1 MIEFIT
7 INSYEDFKGKG
18 KISEVGLVEFFYEHL
33 DRFGDSK
40 EAISECLEY
49 AMSDQEGKGGY
60 VVLALEDDRIVGAVI
75 MIKTGM
81 KLYIPEYFLVYI
93 AVHADKRNRGLGGKL
108 LSQVFE
114 KTDGDIAL
122 HVEYDNPAKRLY
134 EREGFK
140 SKYAEMRY
148 SKEE

>member
-7 INSYEDFKGKG
+7 IHSYLEFTDE
-18 KISEVGLVEFFYEHL
+18 IRAVGLIDFLYKYL

-49 AMSDQEGKGGY
+49 AMSDQAAKGGY
-60 VVLALEDDRIVGAVI
+60 VLLAIEYDQIVGAVI

-93 AVHADKRNRGLGGKL
+93 AVHTDKRNQGLGSKL
-108 LSQVFE
+108 LNKVYE
-114 KTDGDIAL
+114 LTNGDIAL
-122 HVEYDNPAKRLY
+122 HVEYDNPAKNLY
-134 EREGFK
+134 ERAGFT
-140 SKYAEMRY
+140 SKYIEMRY
-148 SKEE
+148 NKEE

>member
-7 INSYEDFKGKG
+7 INSYSDFKGK
-18 KISEVGLVEFFYEHL
+18 ISTTGLIEFLYEHL
-33 DRFGDSK
+33 DRFGDSR

-60 VVLALEDDRIVGAVI
+60 ALLAVEDDRIFGAVI

-93 AVHADKRNRGLGGKL
+93 AVHAEKRNQGLGGKL
-108 LSQVFE
+108 LKQIFD
-114 KTDGDIAL
+114 KTEGDIAL

-134 EREGFK
+134 ERKGFK